1 MEPLL
6 AALERPLMNRWFF
19 YFNAAQVRSKESGVR
34 SRESTAPPSELIQ
47 SIRVYLC
54 YPWPAFLYFLCLFVY
69 FVANPF
75 CRRQKNPC
83 ISVLPACRQAGPW
96 LAFLYFFVPFRV
108 FRGHPYLPKAKKSL
122 PVGGRLPVIRIGF
135 KPMTYCLEG
144 SCSIQLS
151 YRTKFQK
158 NERRR

>member
-96 LAFLYFFVPFRV
+96 PAFLYFLCLFVYFVDPHSFCRMAENDLLYSIRV
-108 FRGHPYLPKAKKSL
+108 NLCYLPACPL
-122 PVGGRLPVIRIGF
+122 
-135 KPMTYCLEG
+135 
-144 SCSIQLS
+144 SIVDL
-151 YRTKFQK
+151 RVDT
-158 NERRR
+158 EL